1 MERRRSQVPA
11 ARVRKN
17 LQVQKRS
24 PAVPSLGDVF
34 VMQLPTNTYLAGRVV
49 LANGEP
55 GRCPVPGAHLLYIYR
70 KQLEAPKLDYSHM
83 RPDQLVIP
91 PVWTNS
97 FAWTNGNFETVDT
110 RELTL
115 SDLLPQHCFYRTSTG
130 KYVDELGNILSQRI
144 EPCGEWGLVSYRWI
158 EDHVTPR
165 AGTASIRKD
174 T

>member
-34 VMQLPTNTYLAGRVV
+34 VMQLPTKTYLAGRVV

-70 KQLEAPKLDYSHM
+70 KQLEAPKFDYSHM
-83 RPDQLVIP
+83 RPDQLVIAS
-91 PVWTNS
+91 VST
-97 FAWTNGNFETVDT
+97 AA
-110 RELTL
+110 
-115 SDLLPQHCFYRTSTG
+115 RTARSITM
-130 KYVDELGNILSQRI
+130 LGWPMAFTTMEGGFNL
-144 EPCGEWGLVSYRWI
+144 
-158 EDHVTPR
+158 
-165 AGTASIRKD
+165 
-174 T
+174 